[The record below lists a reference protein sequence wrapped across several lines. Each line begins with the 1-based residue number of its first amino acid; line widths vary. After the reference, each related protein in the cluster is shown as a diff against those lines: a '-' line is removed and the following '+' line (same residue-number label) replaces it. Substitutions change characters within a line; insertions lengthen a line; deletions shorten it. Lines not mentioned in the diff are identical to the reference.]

1 MPKITIPNL
10 LRPLCDQAG
19 DIIVPAGTLDAVLK
33 AADMQC
39 PGFYERI
46 VEVEEHRLRLELAI
60 ALDGE
65 ITRLSL
71 HQQIREDAHLAIVPA
86 IGGG

>member
-1 MPKITIPNL
+1 MPRITIPNL
-10 LRPLCDQAG
+10 LRPLCDQKG
-19 DIIVPAGTLDAVLK
+19 DVVVPAGTLDAVLK
-33 AADMQC
+33 SVDQQC
-39 PGFYERI
+39 PGFYERV
-46 VEVEEHRLRLELAI
+46 VEADEHRLRLELAI

-71 HQQIREDAHLAIVPA
+71 HQQIRDDAHLAIVPA

>member
-10 LRPLCDQAG
+10 LRPLCDQTG
-19 DIIVPAGTLDAVLK
+19 DIVVPAGTLDAVFRSV
-33 AADMQC
+33 DEQC
-39 PGFYERI
+39 PGFYDR
-46 VEVEEHRLRLELAI
+46 VVDTEEHRLRLELAI